1 MFKGCKYD
9 EELLPPNQD
18 SLDNHIRRANY
29 QCYIWRHAVLPI
41 LRLPDFC
48 NHGWKLD
55 EEGNVTINWMSF
67 APAPDSVLEFVNCQ
81 CKKGCENNR
90 CSCAK
95 AAMKC
100 SDLCKC
106 IGCKNSSTNI
116 TDSLESDSDTF
127 SPDQSSPS
135 DNSDGEN

>member
-1 MFKGCKYD
+1 MKNYCLRIKIHLTTIYV
-9 EELLPPNQD
+9 ELTINATSGDMPCSQ
-18 SLDNHIRRANY
+18 Y
-29 QCYIWRHAVLPI
+29 YV
-41 LRLPDFC
+41 RLPDFC

-67 APAPDSVLEFVNCQ
+67 APAPDSFLEFVNCQ

-127 SPDQSSPS
+127 SPDQSSSS
-135 DNSDGEN
+135 DNSDDEN